1 MTAFDFG
8 VNCVAM
14 GVGERVGMGVNVG
27 GGERT
32 GVNALVG
39 NDEGVGLN
47 DVNCAKLQAMIN
59 RAHISKRIARWLL
72 MVFGFSFDG
81 YSISVTWQMQ

>member
-27 GGERT
+27 EGR
-32 GVNALVG
+32 GVNVLVG
-39 NDEGVGLN
+39 KLAADEGVGV
-47 DVNCAKLQAMIN
+47 DEVKSGKSQAMIN
-59 RAHISKRIARWLL
+59 RAHISKRITRGFL
-72 MVFGFSFDG
+72 MVFPLADNP
-81 YSISVTWQMQ
+81 ISVIQQMQ